1 MYKYCIVGFAE
12 ILLACAKVKETLD
25 SLSTNFNW
33 FNLVSKDYIK
43 EKSYIEKKQGLLDY
57 ITSKI
62 DVFSYNEVII

>member
-1 MYKYCIVGFAE
+1 ME

-43 EKSYIEKKQGLLDY
+43 EKSYIEKKQRLLDY
-57 ITSKI
+57 ITLKI